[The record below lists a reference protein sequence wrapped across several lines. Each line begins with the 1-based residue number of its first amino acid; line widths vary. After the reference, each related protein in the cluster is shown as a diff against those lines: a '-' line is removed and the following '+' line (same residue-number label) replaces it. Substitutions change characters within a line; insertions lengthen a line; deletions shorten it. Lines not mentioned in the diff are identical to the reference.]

1 MISNRITAYASSGRS
16 GSEVEV
22 SHRTVQRTGGKGVHD
37 VASGKVDTMDR

>member
-1 MISNRITAYASSGRS
+1 MTAYASSGRS

-22 SHRTVQRTGGKGVHD
+22 RTGGKGIHD